1 MTVSDA
7 AREQILAAAEACL
20 RRDGIRRTTV
30 TSVVEES
37 GFSRA
42 YVYRFFPDKAT
53 LLSAALIHRDEEFW
67 ADARARVGRAGRTH
81 GLAGMVAE
89 AVLLSRQAPLGSL
102 ALELAEAE
110 PAAYAEVMG
119 TYVHEIVPGLSGF
132 WVERLGWARTRGLVR
147 EDLDLEAAAEWVIRV
162 VVSLVSVPGHAVDA
176 DSARS
181 LRAHLQTFLVPA
193 LAPASDL
200 KE

>member
-1 MTVSDA
+1 MSDA
-7 AREQILAAAEACL
+7 AREAILDAAEYCL

-30 TSVVEES
+30 TAVVHES

-42 YVYRFFPDKAT
+42 YVYRFFPDKQT
-53 LLSAALIHRDEEFW
+53 LLSAALIRRDIEFW
-67 ADARARVGRAGRTH
+67 SDARTRIGAAGRRH

-89 AVLLSRQAPLGSL
+89 AVLLSRQAPLGPL

-110 PAAYAEVMG
+110 PAAYAEVIG
-119 TYVHEIVPGLSGF
+119 TYAHELVPGLSGF
-132 WVERLGWARTRGLVR
+132 WVERLGWARARGLVR
-147 EDLDLEAAAEWVIRV
+147 ADLDLDAAAEWVLRV
-162 VVSLVSVPGHAVDA
+162 VVSLVSVPGRVVDA

-193 LAPASDL
+193 LAPSSDQ
-200 KE
+200 E

>member
-1 MTVSDA
+1 MS
-7 AREQILAAAEACL
+7 ARDQILDAAEACL

-53 LLSAALIHRDEEFW
+53 LLSAALIRRDETFW
-67 ADARARVGRAGRTH
+67 SEARTRVGRAGRAH
-81 GLAGMVAE
+81 GIAGMVAE
-89 AVLLSRQAPLGSL
+89 AVLLSRRSPLGSL

-110 PAAYAEVMG
+110 PDAYAEVMG

-132 WVERLGWARTRGLVR
+132 WVERLAWARERGLVR
-147 EDLDLEAAAEWVIRV
+147 DGLDLEAAAEWIIRV
-162 VVSLVSVPGHAVDA
+162 VVSLHTVPGRAVDT
-176 DSARS
+176 DSPRS
-181 LRAHLQTFLVPA
+181 LRAFLQTFLVPA
-193 LAPASDL
+193 LAPAS
-200 KE
+200 KET